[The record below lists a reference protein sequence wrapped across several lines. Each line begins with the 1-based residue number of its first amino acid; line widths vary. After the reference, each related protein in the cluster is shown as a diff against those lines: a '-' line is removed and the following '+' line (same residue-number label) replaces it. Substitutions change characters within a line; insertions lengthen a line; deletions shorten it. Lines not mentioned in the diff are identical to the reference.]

1 MGQQGN
7 ILVGNINPSTG
18 GGSLPGVTVPLV
30 SFDIGDGQAGTP
42 ASATTSLE
50 VAALQGQSLYNKEL
64 LVIREGIE
72 LKYSTPVTVQD
83 IRRYNSA
90 GLGGFVF
97 EPASGLS
104 FQTGEHYDI
113 YIIGI
118 NNTIQT

>member
-1 MGQQGN
+1 MGGQAN
-7 ILVGNINPSTG
+7 ILFGSIGGSG
-18 GGSLPGVTVPLV
+18 GGLPGVTDPFV
-30 SFDIGDGQAGTP
+30 SFDIGDGQPGTP
-42 ASATTSLE
+42 ANGATSLK
-50 VAALQGQSLYNKEL
+50 VSTLQGQSLVNKRL

-83 IRRYNSA
+83 IRRFNSG

-118 NNTIQT
+118 DNNIQV

>member
-1 MGQQGN
+1 
-7 ILVGNINPSTG
+7 
-18 GGSLPGVTVPLV
+18 
-30 SFDIGDGQAGTP
+30 
-42 ASATTSLE
+42 
-50 VAALQGQSLYNKEL
+50 LQGQSLVNKRL

-83 IRRYNSA
+83 IRRFNSG

-118 NNTIQT
+118 DNNIQV